1 MQFIK
6 LTLCTLFA
14 AASLVAAAPAGSSS
28 TTVNCRENPTL
39 CGPPDCNTNPSAC
52 RPPLN

>member
-52 RPPLN
+52 RPPL